1 VEDQMTLE
9 LQHAMK
15 ATPTADEAARG
26 RFVSGIRSFIL
37 NDLAADLG
45 HAYQTRAAPK
55 FRAANGHDPK
65 TSGDAHKALRGDPA
79 FNIYSSM
86 RVQAQ
91 KMVWNSVSAGVERD
105 AKRLAELE
113 AQTAG
118 QPGSVQLKPDFI
130 PPRNASAIDVH
141 LMPGS
146 YTGGEGMAAGAVYDR
161 GLAVFSMGLMGAN
174 LDDIGLSMAAYIKRR
189 YPEFAPTAMLD
200 TGCTIGHN
208 SLPWKHAYPQA
219 KLTAIDVAA
228 PGLRYGSTRA
238 KLQGVEA
245 DFVQM
250 ASDELDF
257 PDASFDLV
265 FSSMFLHELP
275 KKVRAKTIVEA
286 YRVLRPGG
294 LMLHME
300 LPPNGQMAPFEAF
313 YLDWDSYYNNEP
325 YYKGY
330 RDEDPKALCEGG
342 GFGADDYFQFVVPS
356 IGIYGDEAVTQAA
369 TSDAAH
375 AVGAETT
382 GRLAEGVMWF
392 GFGAWKR

>member
-1 VEDQMTLE
+1 M
-9 LQHAMK
+9 
-15 ATPTADEAARG
+15 
-26 RFVSGIRSFIL
+26 
-37 NDLAADLG
+37 
-45 HAYQTRAAPK
+45 
-55 FRAANGHDPK
+55 
-65 TSGDAHKALRGDPA
+65 RGDPA

-91 KMVWNSVSAGVERD
+91 KMVWASVADGVARD
-105 AKRLAELE
+105 AARLE
-113 AQTAG
+113 AIATEAG
-118 QPGSVQLKPDFI
+118 ADAAVHLNPDFV

-146 YTGGEGMAAGAVYDR
+146 YTGGEGMAAGATYDR

-174 LDDIGLSMAAYIKRR
+174 LDDIGLSMAAYIHAR
-189 YPEFAPTAMLD
+189 YPDFAPTAILD

-208 SLPWKHAYPQA
+208 SLPWKLAYPDA
-219 KLTAIDVAA
+219 TLTGIDVAA
-228 PGLRYGSTRA
+228 PGLRYAAARA
-238 KLQGVEA
+238 KLQGVDA
-245 DFVQM
+245 AFVQM
-250 ASDELDF
+250 ASDALDF

-275 KKVRAKTIVEA
+275 KKVRAKTFQEA

-300 LPPNGQMAPFEAF
+300 LPPNGEMAPFEAF

-330 RDEDPKALCEGG
+330 RDEDPRALCAGG
-342 GFGADDYFQFVVPS
+342 GFEAQDYFQFVVPS
-356 IGIYGDEAVTQAA
+356 IGIYGANAVNTAA
-369 TSDAAH
+369 TSDATPS
-375 AVGAETT
+375 VGAETT

-392 GFGAWKR
+392 GYGAWKR

>member
-1 VEDQMTLE
+1 MTLE
-9 LQHAMK
+9 LLHAMK
-15 ATPTADEAARG
+15 ADPTPDEAARG

-37 NDLAADLG
+37 NDLAGDLWE
-45 HAYQTRAAPK
+45 AFESRAAPR
-55 FRAANGHDPK
+55 FRAEAGHDPA
-65 TSGDAHKALRGDPA
+65 TSAEAHKAMRGDPA
-79 FNIYSSM
+79 FNIYSAM

-91 KMVWNSVSAGVERD
+91 KMVWSSVSEGVTRDIERLES
-105 AKRLAELE
+105 LAE
-113 AQTAG
+113 AQADA
-118 QPGSVQLKPDFI
+118 PGKVRTDPDFAV
-130 PPRNASAIDVH
+130 PRNASAIDVH

-146 YTGGEGMAAGAVYDR
+146 YTGGEGTLAAGAVYDR

-174 LDDIGLSMAAYIKRR
+174 LDDIGLSMAGYIQRR
-189 YPEFAPTAMLD
+189 YPDFAPRRILD

-208 SLPWKHAYPQA
+208 SLPWKQTYPDA
-219 KLTAIDVAA
+219 ALVGIDVAA
-228 PGLRYGSTRA
+228 PGLHYASARA
-238 KLQGVEA
+238 KLQGVKA

-250 ASDELDF
+250 SADALDF

-275 KKVRAKTIVEA
+275 KKVRAEAFREA

-300 LPPNGQMAPFEAF
+300 LPPNGEMGAFDAF

-330 RDEDPKALCEGG
+330 RDEDPHTSCAAAA
-342 GFGADDYFQFVVPS
+342 FAADNYFQFVVPS
-356 IGIYGDEAVTQAA
+356 IGIYGEEAVAKAA
-369 TSDAAH
+369 TEDAAH

-382 GRLAEGVMWF
+382 GRLADGVMWF

>member
-1 VEDQMTLE
+1 MTLE

-15 ATPTADEAARG
+15 AEPTADEAARG
-26 RFVSGIRSFIL
+26 RFVSGIRSLIL
-37 NDLAADLG
+37 NDLAADLN
-45 HAYQTRAAPK
+45 HAYHTRAAPK
-55 FRAANGHDPK
+55 FRAEYGRDPAS
-65 TSGDAHKALRGDPA
+65 SGDAHKAMRGDPA

-91 KMVWNSVSAGVERD
+91 KMVWASVADGVARD
-105 AKRLAELE
+105 AERLNAL
-113 AQTAG
+113 AADAH
-118 QPGSVQLKPDFI
+118 VALKPDFV

-146 YTGGEGMAAGAVYDR
+146 YTGGEGMAAGATYDR

-174 LDDIGLSMAAYIKRR
+174 LDDIGLSMAAYIRAR
-189 YPEFAPTAMLD
+189 YPDFAPTRILD

-208 SLPWKHAYPQA
+208 SLPWKRAYPHA
-219 KLTAIDVAA
+219 ELIASDVAA
-228 PGLRYGSTRA
+228 PGLRYGAARA

-245 DFVQM
+245 RFMQM
-250 ASDELDF
+250 ASDDLDL
-257 PDASFDLV
+257 PDASVDLV

-275 KKVRAKTIVEA
+275 KKVRAKTIAEA
-286 YRVLRPGG
+286 HRVLRPGG

-330 RDEDPKALCEGG
+330 RDEDPRALCSGG
-342 GFGADDYFQFVVPS
+342 GFEAGDYFQFVVPS
-356 IGIYGDEAVTQAA
+356 LGIYGAEAVVTAA

-375 AVGAETT
+375 SVGAETT

>member
-1 VEDQMTLE
+1 MEDQMTLE

-15 ATPTADEAARG
+15 SEPTADEAARG

-45 HAYQTRAAPK
+45 DAYKRRAAPK
-55 FRAANGHDPK
+55 FRTEHGHEPC
-65 TSGDAHKALRGDPA
+65 SSAEAHKAMRGDPA

-91 KMVWNSVSAGVERD
+91 KMVWASVADGVERD
-105 AKRLAELE
+105 VARLE
-113 AQTAG
+113 AIAAESG
-118 QPGSVQLKPDFI
+118 ADEVVMLKPHFV

-146 YTGGEGMAAGAVYDR
+146 YTGGEGMAAGATYDR

-174 LDDIGLSMAAYIKRR
+174 LDDIGLSMAAYIRAR
-189 YPEFAPTAMLD
+189 YPDFAPKAMLD

-208 SLPWKHAYPQA
+208 SLPWKLAYPQA
-219 KLTAIDVAA
+219 QLTGADVAA
-228 PGLRYGSTRA
+228 PGLRYASARA
-238 KLQGVEA
+238 KLQGVDA
-245 DFVQM
+245 RFVQM
-250 ASDELDF
+250 ASDSLDF

-275 KKVRAKTIVEA
+275 KKVRAKTFAEA
-286 YRVLRPGG
+286 HRVLRPGG

-300 LPPNGQMAPFEAF
+300 LPPNGEMAPFEAF

-330 RDEDPKALCEGG
+330 RDEDPKALCAGG
-342 GFGADDYFQFVVPS
+342 GFAPQDYFQFVVPS
-356 IGIYGDEAVTQAA
+356 IGIYGAKAVEQAA
-369 TSDAAH
+369 TSDASH

-382 GRLAEGVMWF
+382 GRLADGVMWF
-392 GFGAWKR
+392 GYGAWKR